1 MLLHVPA
8 DVQPLCVVW
17 PLMVQVPFWLH
28 VFSEVFPP
36 TLQAPCD
43 VQLPCDVKLLLGLHV
58 PLAMHVLRVLELLL
72 LLLVSLH

>member
-1 MLLHVPA
+1 VLLHVPA

-17 PLMVQVPFWLH
+17 PLMVQVPFWLR

-43 VQLPCDVKLLLGLHV
+43 VQLLCDVNVLLGLQV
-58 PLAMHVLRVLELLL
+58 PLATHVFRGLALLL